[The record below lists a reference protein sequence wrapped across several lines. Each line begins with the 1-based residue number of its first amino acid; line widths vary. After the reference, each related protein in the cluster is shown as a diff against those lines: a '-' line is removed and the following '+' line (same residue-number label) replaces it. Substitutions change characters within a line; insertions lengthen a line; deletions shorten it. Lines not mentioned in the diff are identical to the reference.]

1 MYSRNL
7 YQLLLFAITNFAV
20 HTKLSSLGS
29 RVRLYTRYKANLLVR
44 MFFIESNELS
54 TFKINL
60 KLSFRPSSLRLHI
73 RRLKHIS
80 IINFFKL
87 RILTPNLSNTR
98 LQMKLIDIK
107 TPFTQ
112 TYNKYNLVMF
122 KINPIYTPVTHY
134 SLPSYVV

>member
-60 KLSFRPSSLRLHI
+60 KLSFRPSSLRSHI
-73 RRLKHIS
+73 RRLKHTS
-80 IINFFKL
+80 IINFLKL
-87 RILTPNLSNTR
+87 RILTPNLSI
-98 LQMKLIDIK
+98 QMKLIDIK

-112 TYNKYNLVMF
+112 TYKKYNLVMF

>member
-20 HTKLSSLGS
+20 HTRLSSLGS
-29 RVRLYTRYKANLLVR
+29 RVRLYTRYQANLLVR

-80 IINFFKL
+80 IINFLKL
-87 RILTPNLSNTR
+87 RILTPNLSI
-98 LQMKLIDIK
+98 QMKLIDIK

-112 TYNKYNLVMF
+112 TYKKYNLVMF

>member
-29 RVRLYTRYKANLLVR
+29 RVRLYTRYQANLLVR

-60 KLSFRPSSLRLHI
+60 KLSFRPSSLRSHI
-73 RRLKHIS
+73 RRLKHTS
-80 IINFFKL
+80 IINFLKL
-87 RILTPNLSNTR
+87 RILTPNLSI
-98 LQMKLIDIK
+98 QMKLIDIK